1 MTISEKNI
9 KETIEYGFTLQKVSE
24 KLFVTRQTITN

>member
-9 KETIEYGFTLQKVSE
+9 KETIEYGFTLQEVSE